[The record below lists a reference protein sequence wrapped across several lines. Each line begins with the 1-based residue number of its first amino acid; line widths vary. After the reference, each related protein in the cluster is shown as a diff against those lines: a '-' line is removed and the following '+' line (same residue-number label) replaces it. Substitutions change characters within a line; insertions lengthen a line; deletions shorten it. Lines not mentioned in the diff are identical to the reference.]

1 MVKTNLK
8 PRDYL
13 PHEAVRIVNPKQSLL
28 YIKNGVFPID
38 MYASIDEKTNNS
50 ILAMVFLKEDTYEV
64 VLCQDLVQVKTRNF
78 SPF

>member
-28 YIKNGVFPID
+28 YIKNGVYPID
-38 MYASIDEKTNNS
+38 MYASIDEKN
-50 ILAMVFLKEDTYEV
+50 K
-64 VLCQDLVQVKTRNF
+64 
-78 SPF
+78 

>member
-28 YIKNGVFPID
+28 YIKNGVI
-38 MYASIDEKTNNS
+38 TNW
-50 ILAMVFLKEDTYEV
+50 I
-64 VLCQDLVQVKTRNF
+64 RW
-78 SPF
+78 

>member
-28 YIKNGVFPID
+28 YIKNGVYPID
-38 MYASIDEKTNNS
+38 MYASIDEKQIIQFLQWCSLRKIHPKYIKNGVITNW
-50 ILAMVFLKEDTYEV
+50 
-64 VLCQDLVQVKTRNF
+64 TRW
-78 SPF
+78 